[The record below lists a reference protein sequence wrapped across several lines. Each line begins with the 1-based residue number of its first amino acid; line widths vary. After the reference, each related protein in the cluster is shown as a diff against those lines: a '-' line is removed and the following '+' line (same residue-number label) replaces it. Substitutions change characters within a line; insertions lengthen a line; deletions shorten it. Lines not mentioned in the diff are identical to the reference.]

1 MDATHVASATAN
13 VVTSCGLALAGIYAF
28 AIAATPPGRRVA
40 LPPVIA
46 FLTGVVLI
54 ALAADEGFELHDRAG
69 RWLWEEHA
77 ISAPGPINH
86 IDDLFVI
93 GYVVAGAFAMVVL
106 LPILVR
112 SPWFLF
118 GLVIA
123 AALFAGGTAF
133 DALGATGSWTDGAE
147 EGLEAAGAV
156 VVALVFRR
164 EASLDRHLVKLPH
177 ARLHGLTPRSY
188 G

>member
-1 MDATHVASATAN
+1 MDPTQVATATAN
-13 VVTSCGLALAGIYAF
+13 IATSGGLALAGIFAF
-28 AIAATPPGRRVA
+28 AIAATPPGRRAA

-69 RWLWEEHA
+69 RWLWDEHA

-93 GYVVAGAFAMVVL
+93 GYVVAGAIAMVVL

-112 SPWFLF
+112 SPWFLL
-118 GLVIA
+118 GLTLA
-123 AALFAGGTAF
+123 GALFAGGTAF
-133 DALGATGSWTDGAE
+133 DALGTAGTWTDGAE
-147 EGLEAAGAV
+147 EALESAGAV
-156 VVALVFRR
+156 ITALVFRR